1 MTNEEKTRLAL
12 QRELDELRRVAQSF
26 ENLAAQAAKETE
38 ELKAAFRRMD
48 KIREEMRLD
57 SAIDRLDHLA
67 KIRRAK

>member
-1 MTNEEKTRLAL
+1 MTNEEKTRLAI
-12 QRELDELRRVAQSF
+12 QRELDELRRIAQSF
-26 ENLAAQAAKETE
+26 ENLAIDAARETE

-67 KIRRAK
+67 AIRRAK